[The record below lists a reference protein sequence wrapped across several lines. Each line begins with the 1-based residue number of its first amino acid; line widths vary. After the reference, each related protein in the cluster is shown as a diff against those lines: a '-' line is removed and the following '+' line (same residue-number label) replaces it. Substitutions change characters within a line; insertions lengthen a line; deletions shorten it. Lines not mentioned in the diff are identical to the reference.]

1 MNYTQSNFT
10 GVRIKATTSFL
21 EASIFKLY
29 ISVTV
34 ILEEYCDDIA
44 YLKSISKLLKKNI
57 YQSSKQMAAK
67 TEDRLDCSGGH

>member
-1 MNYTQSNFT
+1 M
-10 GVRIKATTSFL
+10 KATTSLL

-29 ISVTV
+29 ISVCV
-34 ILEEYCDDIA
+34 FLEEYCNDIA

-67 TEDRLDCSGGH
+67 TEDRLNCAVEDTSAYMF